1 MHKFL
6 PFGNCVIDINPARS
20 MALMGVSSS
29 SNNGE
34 DLTIS

>member
-1 MHKFL
+1 MYKFL
-6 PFGNCVIDINPARS
+6 PFGNSVIDINPDRS
-20 MALMGVSSS
+20 IALMGVSSS